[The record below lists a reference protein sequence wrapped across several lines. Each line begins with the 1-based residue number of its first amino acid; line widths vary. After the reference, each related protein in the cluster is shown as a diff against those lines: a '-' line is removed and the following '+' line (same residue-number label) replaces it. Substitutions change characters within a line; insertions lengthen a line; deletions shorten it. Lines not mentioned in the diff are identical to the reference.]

1 MKILVTG
8 AFGNIGKLLI
18 NELIERNYSVKCFVL
33 PSVKNKKIVQ
43 KIKETKGCEIFYG
56 DTRKKEDIKL
66 AIKDCKVVI
75 HLAFTSPKICQKNP
89 SFAYKVNVEGTNNLI
104 EVIKKNSKNIK
115 IIFASSI
122 SAYLCE
128 IYKKSKKIK
137 LLRYIEYAK
146 HKLECEKIIES
157 SPLSWC
163 ILRIGAILPIRFP
176 NLNNLF
182 DISYDT
188 RFEFIHMK
196 DTITALINAIKTE
209 RVVGKV
215 LLIGGG
221 RKFCMKYGNF
231 VNDLFRIANREF
243 PKKSDFTPRSYLT
256 SCFNTTESQKI
267 LKYQKHSYKD
277 FLEEMRR

>member
-104 EVIKKNSKNIK
+104 EVIKKNSKI
-115 IIFASSI
+115 
-122 SAYLCE
+122 
-128 IYKKSKKIK
+128 
-137 LLRYIEYAK
+137 
-146 HKLECEKIIES
+146 
-157 SPLSWC
+157 
-163 ILRIGAILPIRFP
+163 
-176 NLNNLF
+176 
-182 DISYDT
+182 
-188 RFEFIHMK
+188 
-196 DTITALINAIKTE
+196 
-209 RVVGKV
+209 
-215 LLIGGG
+215 
-221 RKFCMKYGNF
+221 
-231 VNDLFRIANREF
+231 
-243 PKKSDFTPRSYLT
+243 
-256 SCFNTTESQKI
+256 
-267 LKYQKHSYKD
+267 
-277 FLEEMRR
+277 